1 MAHTVA
7 YHDRDTGSSIFSFL
21 KWLIIAGKWRG
32 NMDKAVRVVFG
43 KPVLQVEP
51 VVCGRRRNGLV
62 DYGQDDGLCSEGRS
76 EDTYH

>member
-43 KPVLQVEP
+43 KPDLQVEF
-51 VVCGRRRNGLV
+51 RLTIS
-62 DYGQDDGLCSEGRS
+62 L
-76 EDTYH
+76 